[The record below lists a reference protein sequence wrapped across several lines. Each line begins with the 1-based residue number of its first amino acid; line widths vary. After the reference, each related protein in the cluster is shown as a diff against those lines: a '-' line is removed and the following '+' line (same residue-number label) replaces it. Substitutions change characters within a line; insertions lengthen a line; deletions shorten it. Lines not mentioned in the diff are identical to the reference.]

1 MKHYIGVDIGGT
13 KIAVVKGNERGEILE
28 KIRFRNDRGMKEAL
42 STIEHHVKSLGSAEA
57 IGISCGGPLDPQK
70 GVILSPPNL
79 LGWENVAITSILEE
93 ACGISA
99 FLCNDADAC
108 ALAEWRFG
116 AGKGTQNMVFL
127 TFGTGLGAGL
137 ILNGA
142 LYSGAS
148 GGAGEVG
155 HIRMSPFGP
164 VGYGKR
170 GSLEGFASGGGIAR
184 LARDMALERLQ
195 QGRTTAFCGE
205 VGQLDG
211 ITAETVA
218 TAAKNGD
225 LTAKEVYRICGDMLG
240 RGISL
245 LIDLLNPERIVL
257 GSIYVRSSELLIPSM
272 QAAIEAESLPL
283 NAAAC
288 QILPAA
294 LGEQLGDVA
303 AISVAIDHME
313 TERVK

>member
-13 KIAVVKGNERGEILE
+13 KIAVVLGNERGEILE
-28 KIRFRNDRGMKEAL
+28 KIRFANNQGKEAAL
-42 STIEHHVKSLGSAEA
+42 EAIVHHARSLGKAEA
-57 IGISCGGPLDPQK
+57 IGISCGGPLDAK
-70 GVILSPPNL
+70 RGMILSPPNL
-79 LGWENVAITSILEE
+79 IGWENVAIASILEE
-93 ACGISA
+93 ACGIPA

-116 AGKGTQNMVFL
+116 AGKGTQNMIFL
-127 TFGTGLGAGL
+127 TCGTGFGAGL

-142 LYSGAS
+142 LYSGAT

-155 HIRMSPFGP
+155 HIRMNQFGP

-170 GSLEGFASGGGIAR
+170 GSMEGFASGGGIAQ
-184 LARDMALERLQ
+184 LARSLALERLQ
-195 QGRTTAFCGE
+195 RGEVTAFCSE
-205 VGQLDG
+205 PAQMSD

-218 TAAKNGD
+218 NAAKQGD
-225 LTAKEVYRICGDMLG
+225 TTAKEVYRICGDMLG
-240 RGISL
+240 RGMAI

-272 QAAIEAESLPL
+272 QAAIKQEALPL

-288 QILPAA
+288 EVLPAA

-303 AISVAIDHME
+303 AISVAIDYMK
-313 TERVK
+313 TEHRK